1 MAITTELP
9 TEFVYTILAM
19 ASWVANQIRTSVGC
33 GFRRSVIPP
42 RFYKLEPT
50 NIRFIFTFLSST
62 HLFGFLCV
70 SPLSIIII
78 YVTLINQG

>member
-9 TEFVYTILAM
+9 TEFVYTTLAM

-42 RFYKLEPT
+42 RFHELEPT
-50 NIRFIFTFLSST
+50 KIRLIFTFTESI
-62 HLFGFLCV
+62 
-70 SPLSIIII
+70 SPKGQTNSK
-78 YVTLINQG
+78 